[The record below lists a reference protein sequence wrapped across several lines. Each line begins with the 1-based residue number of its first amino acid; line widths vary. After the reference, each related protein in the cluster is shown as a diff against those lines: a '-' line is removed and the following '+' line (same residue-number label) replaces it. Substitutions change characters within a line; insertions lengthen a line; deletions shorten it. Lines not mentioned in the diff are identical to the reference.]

1 MTFVT
6 RKIELNTQSTIQW
19 NRNAPVLV
27 EAASAVIRKML
38 GEDSLELTGSARSV
52 DVSDN
57 SDDDQWRSF
66 DDGDSLNNLLL
77 VDLGS
82 GLVDLK

>member
-19 NRNAPVLV
+19 NRNAPVFV